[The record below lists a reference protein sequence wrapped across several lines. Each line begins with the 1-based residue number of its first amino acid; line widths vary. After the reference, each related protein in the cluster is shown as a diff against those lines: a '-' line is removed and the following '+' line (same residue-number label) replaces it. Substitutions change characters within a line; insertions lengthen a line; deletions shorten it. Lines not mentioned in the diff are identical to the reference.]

1 MRLDEL
7 ERTGARIILT
17 IVLFYDYCAAK
28 KNTSLNIMRQFRLSL
43 RARRIKRFN
52 AFVSHSPPPL
62 VSPQLN
68 WADKLFRLCIIVFV
82 CWFPVRPALKIS
94 PRVGSAQCSF
104 LDLTMSNKNC
114 SLLQKRNE
122 NIKDIY
128 LELGIIMHDCWETNF
143 NFDIILSLIIMEIF
157 IYLIEKEFQEKT
169 ELFKFKS
176 NRS

>member
-62 VSPQLN
+62 PLPLTELSRQIVQVMHYC
-68 WADKLFRLCIIVFV
+68 FRLLV
-82 CWFPVRPALKIS
+82 S
-94 PRVGSAQCSF
+94 CS
-104 LDLTMSNKNC
+104 TC
-114 SLLQKRNE
+114 
-122 NIKDIY
+122 
-128 LELGIIMHDCWETNF
+128 T
-143 NFDIILSLIIMEIF
+143 
-157 IYLIEKEFQEKT
+157 
-169 ELFKFKS
+169 
-176 NRS
+176 